1 MNKDLKRNMRKI
13 ILGLGL
19 LVALGSCNKHQMP
32 NETVINQVEEP
43 VGLEEDSLNINSETT
58 SKDVEPIPVTQEE
71 ETKTEQWME
80 VYTFKGSGMK
90 KSPTFELTGSEARL
104 KYKYE
109 SQHSGMGMFAVYIV
123 DEGKDIMKQG
133 GIPEVMSTE
142 EKEESESSIQ
152 KSAGRYYL
160 NVNCIGKWKVT
171 VEELR

>member
-1 MNKDLKRNMRKI
+1 MNNDLKRIMRKI

-19 LVALGSCNKHQMP
+19 MIALGSCNKHQKP
-32 NETVINQVEEP
+32 YETEINQVEEP
-43 VGLEEDSLNINSETT
+43 AGLEEDSLNKNSETI
-58 SKDVEPIPVTQEE
+58 SNDVESIPVTQEE
-71 ETKTEQWME
+71 ETKTEQWTE

-152 KSAGRYYL
+152 KRAGRYYI

>member
-142 EKEESESSIQ
+142 EKEESRSKRKKDFQIVI
-152 KSAGRYYL
+152 G
-160 NVNCIGKWKVT
+160 CISH
-171 VEELR
+171 LLCNQQF